1 MTILVKKTITVA
13 APQAI
18 AFDVFTNRVETWW
31 PLESHHIGKSK
42 PVAAIMELHAGG
54 RWYERG
60 EDGSECDWG
69 RVLLV
74 EPPSRIVL
82 RWQISSS
89 WGFDPTVDTEVDVR
103 FFAEG
108 DHTRVELE
116 HRKLEAYGDA
126 AEQMRSAFDT
136 KGGWGDILE
145 RFAAATTRA

>member
-1 MTILVKKTITVA
+1 MTILVKKTILVA

-31 PLESHHIGKSK
+31 PLETHHIGKSK
-42 PVAAIMELHAGG
+42 AVAAVMELRAGG
-54 RWYERG
+54 RWFERG

-82 RWQISSS
+82 QWQISGS
-89 WGFDPTVDTEVDVR
+89 WGFDPSVDTEVDVR

-116 HRKLEAYGDA
+116 HRKLEAYGDG
-126 AEQMRSAFDT
+126 AEQMRAAFDG
-136 KGGWGDILE
+136 KGGWGDILD
-145 RFAAATTRA
+145 RFAEAAAHG